1 MWASCIRSAVRK
13 KLTDKT
19 YFNTLYPYHL
29 SNIEV
34 KNELT
39 YTPAPTIRF
48 HGSTGKSS
56 FYFNFYFTLLYFS
69 LYF

>member
-39 YTPAPTIRF
+39 YTPARTIRF
-48 HGSTGKSS
+48 HG
-56 FYFNFYFTLLYFS
+56 
-69 LYF
+69 